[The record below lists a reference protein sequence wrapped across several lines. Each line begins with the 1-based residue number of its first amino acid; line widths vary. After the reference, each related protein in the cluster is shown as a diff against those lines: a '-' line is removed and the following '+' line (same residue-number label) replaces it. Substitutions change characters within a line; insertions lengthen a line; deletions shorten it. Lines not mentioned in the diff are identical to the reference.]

1 MKAYKASA
9 VVFLLAICIIA
20 IALGYAGSKSIPEE
34 NSTFV
39 AIEANST
46 GMIIPQHLIT
56 SEVQNVLSE
65 IKDKYPDNVLLDDDE
80 VTLIGSETVDS
91 FKNSISE
98 NNIDFDWTAVYS
110 FYQLESPVVTAGPY
124 IIYSSTSYNS
134 VTISYDELEKILNGD
149 NETVSYYR
157 ELLNNSDR
165 ENNSESPTHVDGENA
180 SVVSLVILDKDNSSL
195 QHSGFITISSSG
207 NYSE

>member
-1 MKAYKASA
+1 MKAYKTSA

-20 IALGYAGSKSIPEE
+20 IALGYAGSKSLPEE

-39 AIEANST
+39 VIEANPT
-46 GMIIPQHLIT
+46 GMIIPRYLIT
-56 SEVQNVLSE
+56 DEVENVLSE
-65 IKDKYPDNVLLDDDE
+65 IKREYPDNVLFDDE

-91 FKNSISE
+91 FENSINE
-98 NNIDFDWTAVYS
+98 NNIDFDWTSVYP
-110 FYQLESPVVTAGPY
+110 FYQLEASLVTPGPY
-124 IIYSSTSYNS
+124 IVYSSASSNS

-157 ELLNNSDR
+157 ELLNNSNR
-165 ENNSESPTHVDGENA
+165 ENNSEYSICVEGENA
-180 SVVSLVILDKDNSSL
+180 SVLSVVITDKDNSSL
-195 QHSGFITISSSG
+195 RHRGVIAIGSSG

>member
-1 MKAYKASA
+1 MKAYKTSA

-20 IALGYAGSKSIPEE
+20 IALGYAGSKSLPEE

-39 AIEANST
+39 VIETNPT
-46 GMIIPQHLIT
+46 GMIIPRYLIT
-56 SEVQNVLSE
+56 DEVENVVSE
-65 IKDKYPDNVLLDDDE
+65 IKREYPDNVLFDDE

-91 FKNSISE
+91 FENSINES
-98 NNIDFDWTAVYS
+98 NIDFDWTSVYP
-110 FYQLESPVVTAGPY
+110 FYQLEASLVTPGPY
-124 IIYSSTSYNS
+124 IIYSSASSNS

-157 ELLNNSDR
+157 ELLNNSSR
-165 ENNSESPTHVDGENA
+165 ENNSEYSICVEGENA
-180 SVVSLVILDKDNSSL
+180 SVLSVVITDKDNSSL
-195 QHSGFITISSSG
+195 RHRGVIAIGSSG